1 MWKYLQVRA
10 LKRHNQ
16 YYSFIDVLYP
26 HWILMPAFSESLTYN
41 ILGLSQ
47 QPRQP
52 VSIWLTWR
60 QQCLPQQDASFCK
73 VTIRK
78 PLKKCKD
85 FYPMGTADI
94 WGISLFC
101 ITTHQYFHRTHIF
114 YITVHSPH
122 RSMQRKFQ
130 LGRKDR
136 ILCALSIWSY
146 RGNFWWCFTWRKCG
160 STWDHCTV
168 KVQSAPG
175 SFQMNE
181 YIC

>member
-52 VSIWLTWR
+52 MSIWLTWR